1 MKAARWLGLA
11 ASTLAALTITV
22 VAPAGSPALADTGD
36 TWVYPNRLDDGQT
49 DPRLD
54 RCRLGYVLQ
63 AGGPEIKKVA
73 QTALVGTDAQMN
85 TAADPSYWND
95 TPLSVAYDKDQASR
109 SAMWDTLYD
118 RKDVWS
124 DSIPNNFEI
133 PTETVTGFQWAP
145 NFYGDLGITGF
156 YVDQFFKGEDR
167 LYDDLAPIA
176 SAEAVAKG
184 NQLANEQHLYNGDD
198 NAPHSVQEEI
208 SWGEVGDQDVFGDG
222 SIFPGNHHADDLREF
237 LQFGGFPKTAL
248 TPGTLEYRQEVEA
261 LKQRFSSCDA
271 ENPLDPNHVLANV
284 TKTAAAEWRAELD
297 SQATQRSA
305 IVNAQI
311 KAYSDLETAAI
322 AMGES
327 VGQSWIAGQLSKW
340 QACYTA
346 GGYCWAGS
354 GPITFKYKSAT
365 TLCLDNTGGSSAN
378 NNKIE
383 LYACNNG
390 TAQKFRPGVMANYL
404 DGTLINT
411 GTNRCLDLNGT
422 NVVLNAC
429 TSGKANQHWQWQST
443 VGNTRLFNVGANKC
457 LNLATATSG
466 LQATVQACAGG
477 TTQQFVSSQDNSNT
491 GTGHDTMF
499 WPTTADFTYAT
510 NEIKNAQTRAAA
522 QLTIANNASADAQV
536 QSTAVTNAQNAAAT
550 IATNN
555 NYPVGRGLAYAQQS
569 AQVTKASAAGAAA
582 AAKATATAVQA
593 TKAAVA
599 DSATLISLAQT
610 QAKAMQAEYAKNAAQ
625 EAARQAKAA
634 ADSAAAEAQAA
645 AADAVTAKAK
655 RQVAEQ
661 AQATAQVAANKAA
674 QQRQIAEQQRQVAAQ
689 QRAIAEQKH
698 GEASAADAD
707 AQRQQGIAASA
718 RAQAEADAQ
727 TAADR
732 DFDAQSSANQAHIYR
747 ETAENAARQRDALA
761 SRAAAMQSRA
771 NADEGTTEAAASRQ
785 AANDAQ
791 AAADRADTAADNAQ
805 HDADVATAA
814 AAAAREAATRA
825 HAAAARSL
833 AAANEADKQVAIT
846 RSAMLTA
853 HAAAADALA
862 AAKDAKT
869 HADNADADAA
879 AAAADMRVAA
889 QQAAEAKEAAD
900 AAVAQSAITA
910 GRAYATAQA
919 AIAARDSAAEVA
931 APANDAVGLGAPFVD
946 RDSAAALAVLV
957 GQGALTVAQQ
967 QAAAAQ
973 ARADEANAAAA
984 NASALAAAA
993 TGDAKIA
1000 AQAAADAA
1008 TSAAAAAKSAKDARA
1023 SAAAAAND
1031 AAAAATAAAAT
1042 STLNAQAERD
1052 AAAAH
1057 AAATAAA
1064 GDADAADAEADA
1076 AERDAASAR
1085 AAAAQARVDAD
1096 AAQKAAD
1103 DADKYA
1109 DDAEAA
1115 AARARADA
1123 DAAEKAASD
1132 AEAAAQDQ
1140 DDQRQLIGSFDGG
1153 FMFLEIAPVGDINVT
1168 TGDLHCTAKPTCDV
1182 DVPVHMSG
1190 TLAYNVV
1197 VCQYQGTT
1205 SAICERIQLG
1215 TKPFDQDTTQRVHL
1229 DVREVMD
1236 ASIRNVV
1243 NLAVGDFIGCGKYI
1257 WQNHGVNGDCAWAAA
1272 NFIPY
1277 EKLFAWAKAIFE
1289 IKMAA
1294 RSGEGLA
1301 EAFDG
1306 LKAADLD
1313 LNTIIKLETDIDA
1326 DITKACTT
1334 QSFDAATPVLMAD
1347 GGRRAISRVAVGD
1360 RVAGGVVSKTYR
1372 THDTDLIDVVVSGGA
1387 VIHTTSKHPFWSE
1400 SADRWI
1406 AAASLSPGTALHTD
1420 DGSPVAV
1427 SEVRVVPGG
1436 RDMYDLTVDDAH
1448 TFYVFAGDRAILVH
1462 NVNCL
1467 AIDLGDGL
1475 YQYPDGS
1482 IRDALGH
1489 FATSAGT
1496 RVGAAAEKQVMDD
1509 LADEGY
1515 NVIRSQVATRG
1526 NGNQLRYYDCAIDL
1540 GNGEIIG
1547 IEVKSGT
1554 ATRTP
1559 EQRAF
1564 DAWVEA
1570 GNHPTTVGKY
1580 AGNYKVVGVREIKVP

>member
-1 MKAARWLGLA
+1 MKAARL
-11 ASTLAALTITV
+11 LAALAAIPV
-22 VAPAGSPALADTGD
+22 ILVAPASAAHADTGD

-49 DPRLD
+49 ASRLD
-54 RCRLGYVLQ
+54 RCRLGFVLQ

-73 QTALVGTDAQMN
+73 QPALAGTDAQMH
-85 TAADPSYWND
+85 TAADPQYWN
-95 TPLSVAYDKDQASR
+95 TTALSVAYDKDQASR

-124 DSIPNNFEI
+124 DSIPNNFTI

-156 YVDQFFKGEDR
+156 YVDQFFKGEDK
-167 LYDDLAPIA
+167 LYEDLAPIA
-176 SAEAVAKG
+176 SDEAVTKG
-184 NQLANEQHLYNGDD
+184 NQLADQQHLYNGDD
-198 NAPHSVQEEI
+198 DAPHSVQEEI

-222 SIFPGNHHADDLREF
+222 TIFDGNHHADDLREF

-248 TPGTLEYRQEVEA
+248 TPGTAEYRFEVEA

-284 TKTAAAEWRAELD
+284 VKDAAAEWRTELD
-297 SQATQRSA
+297 SQSAQRSA
-305 IVNAQI
+305 IVNAQV
-311 KAYSDLETAAI
+311 KAYSDLETSAI
-322 AMGES
+322 AMGEA
-327 VGQSWIAGQLSKW
+327 VGQSWIAGQLTKW
-340 QACYTA
+340 QSCYTA

-365 TLCLDNTGGSSAN
+365 TLCLDNTGSSTAN

-383 LYACNNG
+383 LYACNNS

-429 TSGKANQHWQWQST
+429 TSGKASQHWQWQST
-443 VGNTRLFNVGANKC
+443 VGNTRLYNVGANKC
-457 LNLATATSG
+457 LNFATATSG
-466 LQATVQACAGG
+466 LQATVQACSGG

-522 QLTIANNASADAQV
+522 QLTIANNASADAQT
-536 QSTAVTNAQNAAAT
+536 QATAVTNAQNAATT

-634 ADSAAAEAQAA
+634 ANSAAREAAAA
-645 AADAVTAKAK
+645 AADAATAKAK

-661 AQATAQVAANKAA
+661 AKATAQVAANKAA

-698 GEASAADAD
+698 AEASAANAD

-732 DFDAQSSANQAHIYR
+732 DFDAQSSANQARIYR

-771 NADEGTTEAAASRQ
+771 NADEGSTEAAASRA

-791 AAADRADTAADNAQ
+791 AAADRADTAADRAQ

-814 AAAAREAATRA
+814 AQAAREAATRA

-846 RSAMLTA
+846 RSAMMTA
-853 HAAAADALA
+853 HSAAADALA
-862 AAKDAKT
+862 AAKDAKQ

-879 AAAADMRVAA
+879 AAAADMQEAA
-889 QQAAEAKEAAD
+889 RQAGEAKAAAD

-919 AIAARDSAAEVA
+919 AVAARDSAAEVA
-931 APANDAVGLGAPFVD
+931 APANEAVGLGAPFVD
-946 RDSAAALAVLV
+946 KDSAAALAVLV

-967 QAAAAQ
+967 QTAAAQ

-984 NASALAAAA
+984 NAAALAAAA

-1008 TSAAAAAKSAKDARA
+1008 TSAAAAAKSARDARA
-1023 SAAAAAND
+1023 SAAAAASD
-1031 AAAAATAAAAT
+1031 AAAAAQAAAAT

-1064 GDADAADAEADA
+1064 GDANAADAAADA

-1085 AAAAQARVDAD
+1085 SAAAQARVDAD

-1103 DADKYA
+1103 EADKYA

-1115 AARARADA
+1115 AARAQADA
-1123 DAAEKAASD
+1123 AAAEKAASD
-1132 AEAAAQDQ
+1132 AEKAAQDQ
-1140 DDQRQLIGSFDGG
+1140 EDQRQLIASYDGG

-1168 TGDLHCTAKPTCDV
+1168 TGDLVCNAKPTCDV
-1182 DVPVHMSG
+1182 DVPVHMTG
-1190 TLAYNVV
+1190 TLVYNVV

-1205 SAICERIQLG
+1205 SAICERLELG
-1215 TKPFDQDTTQRVHL
+1215 TKPFAVDRTKRVHL
-1229 DVREVMD
+1229 DVREVMQ
-1236 ASIRNVV
+1236 ASLRNLVD
-1243 NLAVGDFIGCGKYI
+1243 LAVGDFIGCGKYI
-1257 WQNHGVNGDCAWAAA
+1257 WQQHGVNGDCAWAAA

-1277 EKLFAWAKAIFE
+1277 EKLFAWAKAVVGL
-1289 IKMAA
+1289 KNAA
-1294 RSGEGLA
+1294 RTGEGLA
-1301 EAFDG
+1301 EAFD
-1306 LKAADLD
+1306 DLHRVDVD
-1313 LNTIIKLETDIDA
+1313 LNTAIKLETEINE
-1326 DITKACTT
+1326 DITRACLT

-1347 GGRRAISRVAVGD
+1347 GGRRPIAEVAVGD

-1372 THDTDLIDVVVSGGA
+1372 TYDTDLVDVVVSGGA
-1387 VIHTTSKHPFWSE
+1387 VIHTTSKHPFWSG
-1400 SADRWI
+1400 SDDRWI
-1406 AAASLSPGTALHTD
+1406 DAASLVPGTALRGD
-1420 DGSPVAV
+1420 DGSPVTVAD
-1427 SEVRVVPGG
+1427 VRVIPGG
-1436 RDMYDLTVDDAH
+1436 DYMYDLTVEGAH
-1448 TFYVFAGDRAILVH
+1448 TFYVFAGDESVLVH
-1462 NVNCL
+1462 NVSCK
-1467 AIDLGDGL
+1467 AIPLGNGL

-1482 IRDALGH
+1482 IRDA
-1489 FATSAGT
+1489 AGKFVSSSGT
-1496 RVGAAAEKQVMDD
+1496 ARVGAAAEKAVMDD
-1509 LADEGY
+1509 LAAQGY
-1515 NVIRSQVATRG
+1515 NVIRTQVAVRG
-1526 NGNQLRYYDCAIDL
+1526 NGDQLRYYDCAIDL
-1540 GNGEIIG
+1540 GGGNIIG
-1547 IEVKSGT
+1547 VEVKSGS
-1554 ATRTP
+1554 ATRTAA
-1559 EQRAF
+1559 QRDF
-1564 DAWVEA
+1564 DNWILA
-1570 GNHPTTVGKY
+1570 GNHPDTVGRY
-1580 AGNYKVVGVREIKVP
+1580 AGQYKVVDVREIKVP

>member
-1 MKAARWLGLA
+1 MRAARL
-11 ASTLAALTITV
+11 LAALAAMTTIL
-22 VAPAGSPALADTGD
+22 VAPAHAAQADSGD

-49 DPRLD
+49 ASRLD

-73 QTALVGTDAQMN
+73 QPALKGTDAQMH
-85 TAADPSYWND
+85 TAADPQYWNA

-167 LYDDLAPIA
+167 LYNDLAPIA
-176 SAEAVAKG
+176 SDEAVTKA
-184 NQLANEQHLYNGDD
+184 NQLADQQHLYNGDD
-198 NAPHSVQEEI
+198 DAPHSVQEEI

-222 SIFPGNHHADDLREF
+222 TIFDGNHHADDLREF
-237 LQFGGFPKTAL
+237 LQFGGFPKAEL
-248 TPGTLEYRQEVEA
+248 TPGTAEYRFEVEA
-261 LKQRFSSCDA
+261 LKQRFASCDTD
-271 ENPLDPNHVLANV
+271 NPLDPNHVLANV

-297 SQATQRSA
+297 SQATQRGA
-305 IVNAQI
+305 IVDAQL
-311 KAYSDLETAAI
+311 KAYNDLESAAI
-322 AMGES
+322 AMGEA
-327 VGQSWIAGQLSKW
+327 VGQSWIAGQLTKW
-340 QACYTA
+340 QSCYSA

-365 TLCLDNTGGSSAN
+365 TLCLDNTGGSTAN

-390 TAQKFRPGVMANYL
+390 TAQKFRPGVLGSYL
-404 DGTLINT
+404 DGTLVNT

-443 VGNTRLFNVGANKC
+443 TGATRLYNVGANKC

-466 LQATVQACAGG
+466 LQATVQSCTGG

-499 WPTTADFTYAT
+499 WPTAADFTYAT
-510 NEIKNAQTRAAA
+510 NEIKNAQTRASA
-522 QLTIANNASADAQV
+522 QLTIANNASADAQT
-536 QSTAVTNAQNAAAT
+536 QATAVTNAQAAATT

-634 ADSAAAEAQAA
+634 ADSAAREATAA
-645 AADAVTAKAK
+645 AADAATAKAK

-661 AQATAQVAANKAA
+661 ARATAQVAADKAA
-674 QQRQIAEQQRQVAAQ
+674 KQRQIAEQQRQVAAQ

-698 GEASAADAD
+698 AEASAADAD

-732 DFDAQSSANQAHIYR
+732 DFDAQSSANQARIYR
-747 ETAENAARQRDALA
+747 ETAESAARQRDALA

-771 NADEGTTEAAASRQ
+771 NADEGSTEAVASRA

-791 AAADRADTAADNAQ
+791 AAADRADTAANRAQ
-805 HDADVATAA
+805 HDADVATEAA
-814 AAAAREAATRA
+814 QAAREAATRA
-825 HAAAARSL
+825 HAAAARSR
-833 AAANEADKQVAIT
+833 AAAEKADQQVAIT
-846 RSAMLTA
+846 RSAMMTA

-862 AAKDAKT
+862 AAKDAKQ

-889 QQAAEAKEAAD
+889 QQATEAKAAAD
-900 AAVAQSAITA
+900 ATVAQSAITA

-919 AIAARDSAAEVA
+919 AIAARDSAVEVA
-931 APANDAVGLGAPFVD
+931 APANEAVGLGAPFVD

-973 ARADEANAAAA
+973 ARSDEANAAAA
-984 NASALAAAA
+984 NAAALAAAA

-1008 TSAAAAAKSAKDARA
+1008 ASAAAAAKSARDARA

-1057 AAATAAA
+1057 AAATAAE
-1064 GDADAADAEADA
+1064 GDANAADAEADA

-1085 AAAAQARVDAD
+1085 AAAAQARTDAD

-1103 DADKYA
+1103 DADKSA

-1115 AARARADA
+1115 AARAQADA
-1123 DAAEKAASD
+1123 EAAEKAASD
-1132 AEAAAQDQ
+1132 AEKAAQDQ
-1140 DDQRQLIGSFDGG
+1140 EDQRQLIGSYDGG
-1153 FMFLEIAPVGDINVT
+1153 YMFLEIAPIGDINVT
-1168 TGDLHCTAKPTCDV
+1168 TGDLVCNAKPTCDV
-1182 DVPVHMSG
+1182 NVPVHMTG

-1197 VCQYQGTT
+1197 VCEFQGTT
-1205 SAICERIQLG
+1205 SALCERLQLG
-1215 TKPFDQDTTQRVHL
+1215 TKPFSADRTKPVHL
-1229 DVREVMD
+1229 DVREVMT
-1236 ASIRNVV
+1236 ASLRNLVD
-1243 NLAVGDFIGCGKYI
+1243 LAVGDFIGCGKYI

-1277 EKLFAWAKAIFE
+1277 EKLFAWAKAVVGL
-1289 IKMAA
+1289 KAAA
-1294 RSGEGLA
+1294 RTGEGLA
-1301 EAFDG
+1301 VAFDD
-1306 LKAADLD
+1306 LRAADVD
-1313 LNTIIKLETDIDA
+1313 INTAIKLETEINE
-1326 DITKACTT
+1326 DITKACLT
-1334 QSFDAATPVLMAD
+1334 QSFEAATPVLMAD
-1347 GGRRAISRVAVGD
+1347 GGRRPIGEVEVGD
-1360 RVAGGVVSKTYR
+1360 RVAGGVVSQTFRTY
-1372 THDTDLIDVVVSGGA
+1372 DTDLIDVVVAGGA

-1400 SADRWI
+1400 SDARWI
-1406 AAASLSPGTALHTD
+1406 GAADLTQGTSLRSD
-1420 DGSPVAV
+1420 DGAPVSVAD
-1427 SEVRVVPGG
+1427 VRVIPGG
-1436 RDMYDLTVDDAH
+1436 HEMYDLTVEGAH
-1448 TFYVFAGDRAILVH
+1448 TFYVFAGDHAVLVH
-1462 NVNCL
+1462 NVSCK
-1467 AIDLGDGL
+1467 AIPIGNGL

-1482 IRDALGH
+1482 IRDA
-1489 FATSAGT
+1489 AGKFVSSSGT
-1496 RVGAAAEKQVMDD
+1496 ARVGAAAEKAVMDD
-1509 LADEGY
+1509 LANQGY
-1515 NVIRSQVATRG
+1515 KVIRSQVAVRG
-1526 NGNQLRYYDCAIDL
+1526 NGDQLRYYDCAIDL
-1540 GNGEIIG
+1540 GGGNIIG
-1547 IEVKSGT
+1547 VEVKSGS
-1554 ATRTP
+1554 ATRTAA
-1559 EQRAF
+1559 QRDF
-1564 DAWVEA
+1564 DNWILA
-1570 GNHPTTVGKY
+1570 GNHPDTVGRY
-1580 AGNYKVVGVREIKVP
+1580 AGQYKVVDVREIKVP